1 MENLKQSKNSH
12 GASIYKIL
20 LTIFVGFLSVFCFAE
35 ASTNVFFKESNV
47 NINRGDIFSIDLKI
61 SSDKAINVIDGT
73 LLFDNKKLFVRE
85 VKIDGSLF
93 TIWAKSPTFDNSTGK
108 ISFTGGVPG
117 GFSGK
122 DGQVIKITFRAKG
135 EGDTKVDF
143 QDIFSVFLNDG
154 LGTRVNIW
162 MEPITLSINTI
173 IPETF
178 LGKTLQILSDKN
190 IENNN
195 FPLII
200 FIVLILAI
208 IVFFVRRKNKKGV

>member
-1 MENLKQSKNSH
+1 MKDKKVKNS
-12 GASIYKIL
+12 GYKIL
-20 LTIFVGFLSVFCFAE
+20 LTIFVGFLSVFYFAE
-35 ASTNVFFKESNV
+35 ASTNVYFKESNV

-61 SSDKAINVIDGT
+61 SSDKSINVIDGT

-85 VKIDGSLF
+85 VKTDGSLF
-93 TIWAKSPTFDNSTGK
+93 TIWAKSPTFDNSAGK

-117 GFSGK
+117 GFAGK

-135 EGDTKVDF
+135 EGNTKIDF

-162 MEPITLSINTI
+162 MEPVTLSINMI
-173 IPETF
+173 KPETF

-195 FPLII
+195 LPLII
-200 FIVLILAI
+200 SIVLILAI